1 MLYARPQAAPSF
13 IAQCRTQR
21 GSLFLIRVLDLSIT
35 GCLIERRGIGIAE
48 GERFLI
54 RLPGLTYLPSEI
66 LWVEGEEASL
76 AFEQPLHEAVYMHL
90 VSSILDDEH
99 NRPSGSLSFG

>member
-1 MLYARPQAAPSF
+1 MLYAPPPVAPSF

-21 GSLFLIRVLDLSIT
+21 GSKFLIRVLDLSIT

-66 LWVEGEEASL
+66 LWVEGGQASL
-76 AFEQPLHEAVYMHL
+76 VFEHPLHEAVYMHL
-90 VSSILDDEH
+90 VSAILDGEH
-99 NRPSGSLSFG
+99 HRRSGDVPFA